1 MKKINF
7 IFGVHNHQPVGNFDN
22 VFERA
27 TKQAYEPFLDVIEKH
42 PNIKIVFHYTGSLI
56 DWFEKNRPEILDRL
70 KILVEKGQAEILTGG
85 YYEPILSA
93 IPDADK
99 SGQIKK
105 LSDYIKEKF
114 SHTPKGLWLAERVWE
129 PSLAKILNEAGVE
142 YIVLDDSHFL
152 AGGIEEKKLRGYFI
166 TEEQGAALK
175 IFPISQYL
183 RYSMPFAIPE
193 EAIKYLK
200 NESSD
205 DPSQLLV
212 MADDGEKFGV
222 WPDTYKTCYE
232 EKWLEKFLTLLE
244 ENSDWLN
251 TTTFSEYA
259 EKFPAVDRIYLP
271 TASYSEMSEWTL
283 SAKSQIE
290 FEEIVAHADSQLK
303 RFLKGGF
310 WRNFLTKYSE
320 SNQMHKKML
329 YISEKIQS
337 GVRNPKSEVKKIKT
351 LDIGH
356 RTSDISIAQSLNHL
370 YQGQCNCAYWHGIFG
385 GLYLPHLRHAI
396 YKNLIE
402 AENLIKSSTVY
413 RLPST
418 EVLDFD
424 KDGQDEIIFMNK
436 IFNIYAK
443 PSYGGALTE
452 IDFKPTS
459 YNLTDVLTR
468 RFESYHKK
476 VDIAVIKSE
485 NKKPEAIHGVYYTKE
500 LELQKYL
507 KYDWYNRYSLIDH
520 FFHPTTTLEKF
531 SDSEYGE
538 LGDFV
543 NQPYKMNLRNGRFQP
558 AVNEANSHNNVAHP
572 SGWVSP
578 ASQCGINSANRKSK
592 VVLRRDG
599 HIWTEKGALP
609 VQVVK
614 SISSSKSDIIVGYKI
629 TNNSSKELEI
639 WFGSE
644 FNFAFSNPDDQNC
657 FYKMEDRCEKF
668 NTKTCFEKTS
678 LLKISDKN
686 LGLNLNFTS
695 SDLFDFWVFPIW
707 TISLSEGGF
716 EKTYQGSSVTPNK
729 KFFLKP
735 KEMFSFEIKISVN
748 KI

>member
-22 VFERA
+22 VFESA
-27 TKQAYEPFLDVIEKH
+27 TKQGYEPFLDVIERH
-42 PNIKIVFHYTGSLI
+42 PNIKIVFHYTGCLI
-56 DWFEKNRPEILDRL
+56 DWLEKNRPEILNRL
-70 KILVEKGQAEILTGG
+70 KILVEIGQAEILTGG
-85 YYEPILSA
+85 YYEPILSS
-93 IPDADK
+93 IPDVDK

-105 LSDYIKEKF
+105 LSDYIKAKF
-114 SHTPKGLWLAERVWE
+114 LHTPRGMWLAERVWE
-129 PSLAKILNEAGVE
+129 PSLAKTLSEAGVE
-142 YIVLDDSHFL
+142 YVVLDDSHFL
-152 AGGIEEKKLRGYFI
+152 SGGIEEKKLRGYFI
-166 TEEQGAALK
+166 TEEQGSAVK
-175 IFPISQYL
+175 IFPISHYL
-183 RYSMPFAIPE
+183 RYAMPFAIPE
-193 EAIKYLK
+193 ETIKYLK
-200 NESSD
+200 SESSD
-205 DPSQLLV
+205 DPSTLLV

-244 ENSDWLN
+244 ENSDWIN
-251 TTTFSEYA
+251 VMTFSEYVK
-259 EKFPAVDRIYLP
+259 KFPAVDRIYLP
-271 TASYSEMSEWTL
+271 TTSYFEMGEWTL
-283 SAKSQIE
+283 SAKSQFE
-290 FEEIVAHADSQLK
+290 FEEIVAHADTSIK

-329 YISEKIQS
+329 YVSQRVSELASS
-337 GVRNPKSEVKKIKT
+337 GR
-351 LDIGH
+351 
-356 RTSDISIAQSLNHL
+356 IAIRQNRGIAIPPLLNLL
-370 YQGQCNCAYWHGIFG
+370 YKAQCNCAYWHGIFG

-402 AENLIKSSTVY
+402 AEVKS
-413 RLPST
+413 
-418 EVLDFD
+418 EVGSRKSEVEVFDFD
-424 KDGQDEIIFMNK
+424 KDGQDEIIFTNK

-443 PSYGGALTE
+443 PSYGGAITE
-452 IDFKPTS
+452 IDFRPTS
-459 YNLTDVLTR
+459 YNLTDVISR

-476 VDIAVIKSE
+476 VDIAVMKSE
-485 NKKPEAIHGVYYTKE
+485 SKKLEVIHGVYYTKE

-543 NQPYKMNLRNGRFQP
+543 NQPYKREVGCSPRLQ
-558 AVNEANSHNNVAHP
+558 
-572 SGWVSP
+572 SGVSK
-578 ASQCGINSANRKSK
+578 ANRKSE

-599 HIWTEKGALP
+599 HLWTEKGPLP

-614 SISSSKSDIIVGYKI
+614 SISSSKSDIIIGYKI
-629 TNNSSKELEI
+629 TNNSSKECEI

-644 FNFAFSNPDDQNC
+644 FNFAFSNPDDENC
-657 FYKMEDRCEKF
+657 FYKMEKRCEKF

-686 LGLNLNFTS
+686 LNLNINLMS

-729 KFFLKP
+729 KIFLKP
-735 KEMFSFEIKISVN
+735 KEMFEFQIKISIE
-748 KI
+748 KL

>member
-22 VFERA
+22 VFEWA

-42 PNIKIVFHYTGSLI
+42 PNIKIVFHYTGCLI
-56 DWFEKNRPEILDRL
+56 DWFEKNRPAILNRL

-85 YYEPILSA
+85 YHEPILSA

-99 SGQIKK
+99 FGQIKK
-105 LSDYIKEKF
+105 LSDYIKGNFLHK
-114 SHTPKGLWLAERVWE
+114 PCGMWLAERVWE
-129 PSLAKILNEAGVE
+129 PSLAKTLNEAGVE

-152 AGGIEEKKLRGYFI
+152 SGGIEEKKLRGYFI
-166 TEEQGAALK
+166 TEDQGFSLK

-193 EAIKYLK
+193 ETIKYLK
-200 NESSD
+200 SESSE

-212 MADDGEKFGV
+212 MADDGEKFGI

-244 ENSDWLN
+244 ENSDWIN
-251 TTTFSEYA
+251 VTTFSEYA
-259 EKFPAVDRIYLP
+259 GKFKALDRIYLP
-271 TASYSEMSEWTL
+271 ATSYFEMSEWTL
-283 SAKSQIE
+283 SAKSQVE
-290 FEEIVAHADSQLK
+290 FEEIAAHADSNLK

-329 YISEKIQS
+329 RISEKAGKLES
-337 GVRNPKSEVKKIKT
+337 GKEKDEK
-351 LDIGH
+351 
-356 RTSDISIAQSLNHL
+356 LNLL
-370 YQGQCNCAYWHGIFG
+370 YKGQCNCAYWHGIFG

-402 AENLIKSSTVY
+402 AEVNSDTGNTPARQASAKSEV
-413 RLPST
+413 

-424 KDGQDEIIFMNK
+424 KDGQDEIIFTNK
-436 IFNIYAK
+436 IFNIYTK
-443 PSYGGALTE
+443 PSYGGAITE
-452 IDFKPTS
+452 IDFKPAG

-468 RFESYHKK
+468 RFEAYHKK
-476 VDIAVIKSE
+476 VDTAVLKSDVVQ
-485 NKKPEAIHGVYYTKE
+485 KKLETIHGVYYTKE

-507 KYDWYNRYSLIDH
+507 KYDWYNRYSLVDH

-543 NQPYKMNLRNGRFQP
+543 NQPYEQETAG
-558 AVNEANSHNNVAHP
+558 
-572 SGWVSP
+572 
-578 ASQCGINSANRKSK
+578 RKSK
-592 VVLRRDG
+592 VVLIRDG
-599 HIWTEKGALP
+599 HLWTDKGPLA

-614 SISSSKSDIIVGYKI
+614 SISSYKSDIIIGYKI
-629 TNNSSKELEI
+629 TNNSPVEKEI

-644 FNFAFSNPDDQNC
+644 FNFAFSNPYDENC
-657 FYKMEDRCEKF
+657 FYKMEKRCEKF
-668 NTKTCFEKTS
+668 SAKTCFEKTS
-678 LLKISDKN
+678 LLQISDKN
-686 LGLNLNFTS
+686 LNLNLKLTS

-735 KEMFSFEIKISVN
+735 KETFSFEIKISVN
-748 KI
+748 PAGHGGINSANKI